1 MNTLQNIKSIF
12 GLKNMDV
19 RFLTAKG
26 GNQIMKTHNPIEN
39 LIIHLSEAGDL
50 LWSNVSR
57 IDQLKRQIE
66 DVEQE
71 LLQLRTTL
79 ECDRAKLTGRLLQ
92 SYTESE
98 IETADTLC
106 TRCTSK
112 KQ

>member
-1 MNTLQNIKSIF
+1 MRTQ
-12 GLKNMDV
+12 
-19 RFLTAKG
+19 
-26 GNQIMKTHNPIEN
+26 NPIEN
-39 LIIHLSEAGDL
+39 VLTHLPEVGDS

-71 LLQLRTTL
+71 LLRIKTTL
-79 ECDRAKLTGRLLQ
+79 ECDRAKLTNRLLQ
-92 SYTESE
+92 NYTESE

-106 TRCTSK
+106 TRCTIK